1 MTTNGW
7 SVSGAD
13 PLNLAGILTPGP
25 RLAALAGNRLL
36 VQDGVPAAMLSGGEV
51 RLFAEADPATDW
63 LMRKALLGNM
73 RRHERET
80 SGTIE
85 PPVEPA
91 RNYRDA

>member
-1 MTTNGW
+1 
-7 SVSGAD
+7 
-13 PLNLAGILTPGP
+13 
-25 RLAALAGNRLL
+25 
-36 VQDGVPAAMLSGGEV
+36 MLSGGEV
-51 RLFAEADPATDW
+51 RLFAEVDPATDW
-63 LMRKALLGNM
+63 LMRKALVGGM